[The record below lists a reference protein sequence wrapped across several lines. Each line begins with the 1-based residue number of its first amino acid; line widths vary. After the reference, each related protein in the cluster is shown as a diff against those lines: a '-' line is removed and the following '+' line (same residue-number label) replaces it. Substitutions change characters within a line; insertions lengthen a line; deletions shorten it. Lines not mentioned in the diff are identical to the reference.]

1 MYKSKFLQNVLG
13 EHSSKGSKVGFEDF
27 EDTTP
32 NGFSE
37 KSIFASTSQ
46 NTLNTSSNNI
56 ELELTTTSS
65 VPQTYIGMRLYPCTK
80 PHRLKLF
87 WSILGECI
95 ENRESFVFK
104 CTDQHE
110 ENELKILTFSLVS
123 QINDRWKVDLNGLEL
138 RAEPPAGKEGGVKG
152 LEYSCLEKTT

>member
-13 EHSSKGSKVGFEDF
+13 KHSSKGSKVDFEDF

-32 NGFSE
+32 KGFSE
-37 KSIFASTSQ
+37 KSIFASTCQ

-65 VPQTYIGMRLYPCTK
+65 VPQTYIGMSLYPCTK

-104 CTDQHE
+104 CKDQHE
-110 ENELKILTFSLVS
+110 ANELKILTFSLVY
-123 QINDRWKVDLNGLEL
+123 QINDRWKVDLDGLEL
-138 RAEPPAGKEGGVKG
+138 RAEPPQ
-152 LEYSCLEKTT
+152 

>member
-1 MYKSKFLQNVLG
+1 MMYKSKFLQNVLG

-110 ENELKILTFSLVS
+110 ANELKILTFSLVS

-138 RAEPPAGKEGGVKG
+138 RAEPPAGKEGG
-152 LEYSCLEKTT
+152 